1 LSRERSQDKA
11 ESFLRHLEPL
21 RGALES
27 YARRSLRRPGEVE
40 DVLQAAMTN
49 AYRDFDLYVEGTNFR
64 AWIFRY
70 VNGELLNANRRDARA
85 MATIGASD
93 VDATCEGES
102 WPPPGDHS
110 MVEALRDDPDAVLE
124 HCDEVL
130 ARAIR
135 DLPDRERSVLL
146 LRALGEFKYRELA
159 EILGIP
165 LGSVM
170 TSLSRGRGRVRH
182 RLAEFGGERGLL
194 GPGKETGEGGR
205 PDPDDDSGQD
215 RGERS

>member
-1 LSRERSQDKA
+1 MSHQRSQDKS

-21 RGALES
+21 RGALET

-40 DVLQAAMTN
+40 DVLQAAMAN

-64 AWIFRY
+64 SWIFRY
-70 VNGELLNANRRDARA
+70 VNGELLNANRRGARA

-93 VDATCEGES
+93 VNASSEGES
-102 WPPPGDHS
+102 WLAPSGDS
-110 MVEALRDDPDAVLE
+110 LVEALRDDPDAVLE
-124 HCDEVL
+124 HCDEIL

-170 TSLSRGRGRVRH
+170 TSLSRGRSRVRH

-194 GPGKETGEGGR
+194 GPGEETGEGGG
-205 PDPDDDSGQD
+205 PDPDDHSGRN
-215 RGERS
+215 RGE